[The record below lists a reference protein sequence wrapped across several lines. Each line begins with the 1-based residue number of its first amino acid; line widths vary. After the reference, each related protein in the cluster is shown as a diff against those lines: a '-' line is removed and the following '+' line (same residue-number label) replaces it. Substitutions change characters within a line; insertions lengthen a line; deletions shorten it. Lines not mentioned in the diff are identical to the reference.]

1 MQGLAVAVVADMRV
15 VAIDDEDGL
24 ALAPRHQNSGA
35 LARLGLRRR
44 GREVAPREA
53 IVTHQRNHATGR
65 VEAVSSR
72 EEAYNSDAFPSLER
86 R

>member
-1 MQGLAVAVVADMRV
+1 MADHPMQGLAVAVVADMRV

-44 GREVAPREA
+44 RREVAPREA

-72 EEAYNSDAFPSLER
+72 EEAYRDAFPS
-86 R
+86 